1 VGGAFHIGA
10 GSRQNGA
17 VWVNR
22 LPHDRHGRAARDDGQ
37 RASQA
42 RARNRLVSLPSV
54 DLEVWTR
61 PWRYCDAVNRCVYA
75 VVARSAYA
83 VRGRRHVGTL
93 QCLSLVVSS
102 TTTSRT
108 VICVS
113 GGRGAATARGLRV
126 SPCDPSPCML
136 RERRVRR
143 PRPPA
148 RAPRTLSRGSRA
160 PRGPAGRGE
169 GEGVRGRV

>member
-1 VGGAFHIGA
+1 
-10 GSRQNGA
+10 
-17 VWVNR
+17 
-22 LPHDRHGRAARDDGQ
+22 
-37 RASQA
+37 
-42 RARNRLVSLPSV
+42 VSLPSV
-54 DLEVWTR
+54 DLDVWTR

-93 QCLSLVVSS
+93 HVSSLVVSS

-148 RAPRTLSRGSRA
+148 RAPRSPAGPAPAAGTGG
-160 PRGPAGRGE
+160 PRGGGGGAGA
-169 GEGVRGRV
+169 RVTF

>member
-1 VGGAFHIGA
+1 
-10 GSRQNGA
+10 
-17 VWVNR
+17 
-22 LPHDRHGRAARDDGQ
+22 
-37 RASQA
+37 
-42 RARNRLVSLPSV
+42 VSLPSV
-54 DLEVWTR
+54 DLDVWTR

-148 RAPRTLSRGSRA
+148 RAPRLSRGSRA

-169 GEGVRGRV
+169 GVGVRGRV